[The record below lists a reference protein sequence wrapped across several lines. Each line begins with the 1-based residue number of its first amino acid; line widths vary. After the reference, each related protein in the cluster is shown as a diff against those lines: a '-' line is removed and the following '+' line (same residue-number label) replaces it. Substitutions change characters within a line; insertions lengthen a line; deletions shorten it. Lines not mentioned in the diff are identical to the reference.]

1 MTVALTSLYTILFTR
16 SINLKNKAEAKHAV
30 PVSDFMQLGVYNM
43 CKHIFT
49 SLGNTY
55 TPNLT

>member
-1 MTVALTSLYTILFTR
+1 MTVALTSLSTILFTR

-30 PVSDFMQLGVYNM
+30 PVSDFMQLGVYM

-55 TPNLT
+55 KPNLT